1 MRKSSFVLAAVVLF
15 TAACGSIGGLGD
27 LGGILG
33 SPSSTQ
39 ASDVRGTVSSI
50 DTAGRRIIMDVA
62 YVNNLRNTQNAQSI
76 YYDNNTRV
84 EYQGQTYRVEDLE
97 RVLDARPVDQV
108 IIALPIEEQPL
119 VKALMEQLALRTVDV
134 KVVPD
139 LYQYIT
145 LCGGFEEFGG
155 LPIINL

>member
-15 TAACGSIGGLGD
+15 AAACGSIGGLGD

-84 EYQGQTYRVEDLE
+84 EFQGRTYRVEDLE
-97 RVLDARPVDQV
+97 RGDEISVRGHNDNGRYVAEVVTVTRNV
-108 IIALPIEEQPL
+108 
-119 VKALMEQLALRTVDV
+119 RT
-134 KVVPD
+134 
-139 LYQYIT
+139 
-145 LCGGFEEFGG
+145 
-155 LPIINL
+155 

>member
-1 MRKSSFVLAAVVLF
+1 MRKSSIVLAAVVLF

-33 SPSSTQ
+33 SPSSSQ

-97 RVLDARPVDQV
+97 RGDEISVRGHNDNGRYVAEVVTVTRNV
-108 IIALPIEEQPL
+108 
-119 VKALMEQLALRTVDV
+119 RT
-134 KVVPD
+134 
-139 LYQYIT
+139 
-145 LCGGFEEFGG
+145 
-155 LPIINL
+155 

>member
-33 SPSSTQ
+33 SPSSTE

-97 RVLDARPVDQV
+97 RGDEISVRGHNDNGRYVAEVV
-108 IIALPIEEQPL
+108 
-119 VKALMEQLALRTVDV
+119 TVTRNV
-134 KVVPD
+134 RS
-139 LYQYIT
+139 
-145 LCGGFEEFGG
+145 
-155 LPIINL
+155 